1 MLLLRMARRLRAG
14 DHLRRRI
21 RSDGR
26 PVREIAR
33 KARVDYRTLWRWYT
47 RRQGTCDV
55 NLAEKVW
62 VSLTGEPFTKAG

>member
-62 VSLTGEPFTKAG
+62 VSLTGEPFTDV